1 MAVHVSKRINGQEL
15 EARLSEK
22 LTDADCRQSVP
33 ESGRLAQQPPTIN
46 PMNTHSISSSTR
58 HGPRQPVVRNGRRAV
73 AAVLLAACLLPIC
86 GPSAQAAGFPPS
98 KAITDDGLRVA
109 VTEALQ
115 RARGVGAQAVEVA
128 ADRGVVTL
136 SGTVGNL
143 LAKDRAVRIAEVTR
157 GVRSVID
164 RVAIDTPAR
173 PDEDIRKDILTAL
186 MNDPATEHY
195 EVGVQVKD
203 AVATLSGTVGSWA
216 ESQLAAQI
224 ARGVVGAK
232 AIQNKLHVKYSASRT
247 ASEILADV
255 RARLQWDVWV
265 GGDPVT
271 ATVQDGKVTLTG
283 SVGSAL
289 EKSRAVT
296 DAWVT
301 GVTDVDG
308 KALEVDPEI
317 SRKTERRLSTPVAT
331 DAAIRQAVLA
341 AFRYDPRVASGVP
354 EVIVEDG
361 SVILSGKVGNLKA
374 KMAAGADARNTAGV
388 WRVDNLLI
396 VQRRDLPGDAE
407 ASQVLK
413 DALTRD
419 PLLAGAQIESAV
431 VDHSAYLSGWVSNS
445 LQQAEAHD
453 IASRV
458 QGVVEIRNRLKV
470 EPEDAVSY
478 FDWPYLA
485 SDDYSP
491 PRPKSNAE
499 IARSIR
505 KAFFWSPFVHRN
517 DITVTVHGGVVT
529 LDGKVGSWVGY
540 EEADRDAHK
549 SGATAVVNNL
559 SVIKG
564 AWF

>member
-1 MAVHVSKRINGQEL
+1 MAVQLTERRDGQVL
-15 EARLSEK
+15 EAQVSEK
-22 LTDADCRQSVP
+22 LTDADYRQFVP
-33 ESGRLAQQPPTIN
+33 EFERLAKQHLTIN
-46 PMNTHSISSSTR
+46 DMKIHSISSSIR
-58 HGPRQPVVRNGRRAV
+58 HDSRQPVARNGRRSV
-73 AAVLLAACLLPIC
+73 AAVLLAAWLLPMC
-86 GPSAQAAGFPPS
+86 GPAAQAAGPPPG
-98 KAITDDGLRVA
+98 KAITDDGIRIA

-128 ADRGVVTL
+128 ADRGVVAL

-164 RVAIDTPAR
+164 RMAIDTPAR

-195 EVGVQVKD
+195 QVGVKVKD

-216 ESQLAAQI
+216 ESQLAAQL

-232 AIQNKLHVKYSASRT
+232 AIQNNLQVKYSASRT
-247 ASEILADV
+247 ASQILADV
-255 RARLQWDVWV
+255 RSRLQWDVWV

-271 ATVQDGKVTLTG
+271 ATAQDGKVTLTG

-317 SRKTERRLSTPVAT
+317 GRKTERRLSTPVAT

-341 AFRYDPRVASGVP
+341 AFRYDPRVAPGVP

-361 SVILSGKVGNLKA
+361 SAILSGKVGNLKA
-374 KMAAGADARNTAGV
+374 RLAAGADARNTAGV

-396 VQRRDLPGDAE
+396 VQRRDLPSDAE
-407 ASQVLK
+407 ASRVLK
-413 DALTRD
+413 DALVRD

-458 QGVVEIRNRLKV
+458 QGVVEIRNHLKV
-470 EPEDAVSY
+470 DPEDAVSY

-485 SDDYSP
+485 SDDYAP
-491 PRPKSNAE
+491 PRPKSDAE

-517 DITVTVHGGVVT
+517 DITVTVHGGVAT
-529 LDGKVGSWVGY
+529 LNGRVGSWVAY
-540 EEADRDAHK
+540 EEADTDARK
-549 SGATAVVNNL
+549 GGATAVVNDL
-559 SVIKG
+559 SVPKG
-564 AWF
+564 VWF